1 MTVAKTWETV
11 RDAKQAERDARIPS
25 AWRLKELPKGTN
37 VMDVPRTCGIL
48 TPREIE
54 ITETC
59 AVDLV
64 KAMVDKKY
72 TAEEVTTAFCKRA
85 AIAQQL
91 TNCLTEIFFDEG
103 IAQARAIDEEYA
115 KTGQPRGI
123 LHGLPISLKDNIAIT
138 GYDSSTGFVNEC
150 GKPATED
157 ADNVVSLRRA
167 GAVFFCKTN
176 VPTAMLMADTYNNV
190 WGHTSNPWN
199 TEYGAG
205 GSSGGEGALLA
216 LRGSPLGIGSD
227 IGGSIRIPAAICG
240 IYGLKPAYGR
250 FSSHGARSGQ
260 PGQETIKAVNGPMSP
275 DFSSLELFTRA
286 ILQDKQWERD
296 PWTWPIPFREEEL
309 PAKLCFG
316 IISDDGV
323 TRPTPCVK
331 RVIEE
336 QARALLAAGHEVL
349 EYVPYD
355 VATGRATTWALLLG
369 DGGFLMRKQVVDAP
383 IPEPWPKDLEMFEDR
398 YQALKDA
405 PPTITQLW
413 EKQLNRTAYM
423 RKFMEDWDA
432 TRKRTGTGR
441 PIDCVIGAVYPAPA
455 SPKLDFVI
463 GANYTMLWNVA
474 DFCGTTYP
482 AGFSRIDDKVEQQ
495 PSFRNG
501 EEERL
506 WKQYDTKRLEGMPI
520 GLQLLLPR
528 HHEEKTLKL
537 TGVAIDAL
545 NAQRKKEKTS
555 QL

>member
-11 RDAKQAERDARIPS
+11 RDAKQAEREKRIP
-25 AWRLKELPKGTN
+25 AEWRLKELPKGTN

-48 TPREIE
+48 SDREIE
-54 ITETC
+54 ITESC
-59 AVDLV
+59 AKDLV
-64 KAMVDKKY
+64 QAMVDKKY
-72 TAEEVTTAFCKRA
+72 TSEEVTTAFCKRA

-103 IAQARAIDEEYA
+103 IAAARHIDEEYA
-115 KTGQPRGI
+115 RTGKPRGM
-123 LHGLPISLKDNIAIT
+123 LHGLPISLKDNIGYI
-138 GYDSSTGFVNEC
+138 GYDSSVGFVNQC
-150 GKPATED
+150 GNPATED
-157 ADNVVSLRRA
+157 ADSVVSLRRA
-167 GAVFFCKTN
+167 GAVFYCKTN
-176 VPTAMLMADTYNNV
+176 VPTAMLMADSYNNV
-190 WGHTSNPWN
+190 WGHTGNPYN
-199 TEYGAG
+199 TEFGAG

-286 ILQDKQWERD
+286 ILEDKQWERD
-296 PWTWPIPFREEEL
+296 PWTWPIPFREEKL
-309 PAKLCFG
+309 PEKLCFG
-316 IISDDGV
+316 IIMDDGI

-331 RVIEE
+331 RVLEE
-336 QARALLAAGHEVL
+336 QARALIAAGHEVL

-383 IPEPWPKDLEMFEDR
+383 IPEPWPKDLEMFEER
-398 YQALKDA
+398 YQALKDT

-413 EKQLNRTAYM
+413 ERQLNRSNYL

-441 PIDCVIGAVYPAPA
+441 PIDCVIGGVYPAPA

-474 DFCGTTYP
+474 DFCGVAYR
-482 AGFSRIDDKVEQQ
+482 AGFSRADDEIKQM
-495 PSFRNG
+495 PTDWRNAD
-501 EEERL
+501 EERL
-506 WKQYDTKRLEGMPI
+506 WKQYDTKRLEGMPV

-528 HHEEKTLKL
+528 HHEEKALKL

-545 NAQRKKEKTS
+545 NKAQK
-555 QL
+555 